1 MLRAFVAGLAVVGF
15 AQQATSQTFSADE
28 LARRTIERR
37 AVEAVIW
44 GMPAVNYDLMR
55 QAALHEAKGAEN
67 LIVYWSGLP
76 SWKNQT
82 LTPNPDAVYLMP
94 FFNTRA
100 TPMVLEIP
108 PASDEGSIT
117 GAIDNVWQVPL
128 EDVGPAGVDK
138 GKGGKFLI
146 LPPGYNKDKAPKGY
160 IALPSE
166 TYGGFALLRSS
177 LRGGTEADVAKAVAF
192 GKRVKLYPLTQAANP
207 PAAAFVDAANVV
219 IDGTIPYDLSYF
231 QSLDH
236 IVQTEPWLERDRAMI
251 DQLRSLGIEKGK
263 PFSPDPKTKEIL
275 ERGAREANAWLD
287 ARLDGLLSPPYFEGT
302 HWALPASSEVVEEVV
317 DGVSNDFAKP
327 DSYPV
332 DGRGITSSIASI
344 GIKHLEAGQLY
355 LMTLRDK
362 DGNALDKASSYHLAV
377 PPKAPITRYWSASAY
392 DRATHA
398 FIRGMGRFSR
408 SSQNPDLRVNCDG
421 SVDLYFGPR
430 NHDGEETNWIP
441 TNGDG
446 QFEVLFRFYGPEQPL
461 LEKTWKLPDI
471 EKVAG
476 AGEKFEP
483 TAITCPVTPENFVR
497 AESDLNFGRIVK
509 DGGFGKFNHSREP
522 AAIDNQTV
530 IRLNRD
536 TLYSASVFDLDA
548 GPVTITL
555 PNSGKRFMS
564 MQVIDED
571 EFSPEIVY
579 GVGTQSLTKDKI
591 GTRYVLVAVRAQVNP
606 DDPKDLEAV
615 HALQDAIKVDQ
626 PGGPGKFVT
635 PEWDQASQK
644 TVRDGLLMLAT
655 TSPDTKGM
663 FGPKGAVD
671 SVGHLIGAASA
682 WGGNPEKD
690 ALDLNV
696 VPAKNDGNTV
706 YRLNVKDV
714 PVDGFWS
721 ISVYNARGYFEP
733 NPQNAYTLN
742 NITAKRGPDGSIAIQ
757 FGGCE
762 SKVENCLPTP
772 PGWNYL
778 VRLYRPRAEVLDG
791 RWIFPEAK
799 PAD

>member
-1 MLRAFVAGLAVVGF
+1 MLRALVAGLALVGF
-15 AQQATSQTFSADE
+15 AQQASSQTFSADE
-28 LARRTIERR
+28 LTRRTIERR

-44 GMPAVNYDLMR
+44 GMPAVSSDLMR
-55 QAALHEAKGAEN
+55 QAAIHEAKGAEN
-67 LIVYWSGLP
+67 QIVYWSRLP

-100 TPMVLEIP
+100 GPMVLEIP

-117 GAIDNVWQVPL
+117 GSVDNLWQVPL
-128 EDVGPAGVDK
+128 EDVGPDGVDK

-146 LPPGYNKDKAPKGY
+146 LPPGYKDKVPKGY

-166 TYGGFALLRSS
+166 TYGGFALLRSI
-177 LRGGTEADVAKAVAF
+177 LRGETDADTAKAVTY
-192 GKRVKLYPLTQAANP
+192 GKRVKLYPLAQAANP
-207 PAAAFVDAANVV
+207 PATVFVDATDVV
-219 IDGTIPYDLSYF
+219 FDGAIPYDLSYF

-236 IVQTEPWLERDRAMI
+236 IVQTEPWLERDKAMI
-251 DQLRSLGIEKGK
+251 DQLKSLGIEKGK
-263 PFSPDPKTKEIL
+263 PFSPDPKTKEML
-275 ERGAREANAWLD
+275 ESSAREANAWLD
-287 ARLDGLLSPPYFEGT
+287 ARLETLLSPPYFEAT
-302 HWALPASSEVVEEVV
+302 QWALPASSQVVKEVVEAMST
-317 DGVSNDFAKP
+317 GFAKP
-327 DSYPV
+327 DSYPI
-332 DGRGITSSIASI
+332 DGRGITSSIAFI
-344 GIKHLEAGQLY
+344 GVKHLEAGQLY
-355 LMTLRDK
+355 LMALNDK
-362 DGNALDKASSYHLAV
+362 DGKALDKASSYHLAV
-377 PPKAPITRYWSASAY
+377 PAKAPVTQYWSATTY

-398 FIRGMGRFSR
+398 FIRGMEQFSR
-408 SSQNPDLRVNCDG
+408 SSQNPDLQINCDG

-441 TNGDG
+441 TNGEG
-446 QFEVLFRFYGPEQPL
+446 QFEVLFRFYGPKEPL
-461 LEKTWKLPDI
+461 LEKTWTLPDI
-471 EKVAG
+471 EKVAS

-483 TAITCPVTPENFVR
+483 TVITCPVTPENFVR
-497 AESDLNFGRIVK
+497 AESDLNFGHIVK
-509 DGGFGKFNHSREP
+509 DGGLGRFNHRREP
-522 AAIDNQTV
+522 AAIEDHTIV
-530 IRLNRD
+530 RLNRD
-536 TLYSASVFDLDA
+536 TLYSSAVFDLDA

-555 PNSGKRFMS
+555 PNAGKRFMS

-571 EFSPEIVY
+571 EYTPEVDY
-579 GVGTQSLTKDKI
+579 GAGTRTLTEEKI
-591 GTRYVLVAVRAQVNP
+591 GTRYVLVAVRALVNP

-635 PEWDQASQK
+635 PQWDQASQK
-644 TVRDGLLMLAT
+644 TVRDGLLTLAAT
-655 TSPDTKGM
+655 LPDTKAM

-671 SVGHLIGAASA
+671 PVKHLIGAASA

-690 ALDLNV
+690 ALYLNV

-721 ISVYNARGYFEP
+721 ISVYNAKGYFEP

-742 NITAKRGPDGSIAIQ
+742 SITAKANADGSIPVQ
-757 FGGCE
+757 FGGCDGTID
-762 SKVENCLPTP
+762 NCLPTP

-791 RWIFPEAK
+791 RWTFPEAK
-799 PAD
+799 PTD

>member
-1 MLRAFVAGLAVVGF
+1 MRGRFPLRTWV
-15 AQQATSQTFSADE
+15 QQASTKAKAASSWFCRPAI
-28 LARRTIERR
+28 RTR
-37 AVEAVIW
+37 
-44 GMPAVNYDLMR
+44 
-55 QAALHEAKGAEN
+55 
-67 LIVYWSGLP
+67 S
-76 SWKNQT
+76 
-82 LTPNPDAVYLMP
+82 
-94 FFNTRA
+94 
-100 TPMVLEIP
+100 
-108 PASDEGSIT
+108 
-117 GAIDNVWQVPL
+117 
-128 EDVGPAGVDK
+128 
-138 GKGGKFLI
+138 
-146 LPPGYNKDKAPKGY
+146 PKGY
-160 IALPSE
+160 IALSSE
-166 TYGGFALLRSS
+166 TYGGFALLRSI
-177 LRGGTEADVAKAVAF
+177 LRGGTDADIAKAVAY

-207 PAAAFVDAANVV
+207 PAAAFVDATDVV
-219 IDGTIPYDLSYF
+219 FDGTIPYDLSYF

-236 IVQTEPWLERDRAMI
+236 IVQTEPWLERDKAMI

-263 PFSPDPKTKEIL
+263 PFSPNSKTKEIL
-275 ERGAREANAWLD
+275 ESSAREANAWLD
-287 ARLDGLLSPPYFEGT
+287 ARLERLLSPPYFEAT

-317 DGVSNDFAKP
+317 DGVSTDFAKP

-332 DGRGITSSIASI
+332 DGRGITSSIAFI
-344 GIKHLEAGQLY
+344 GIKHLEVGQLY
-355 LMTLRDK
+355 LMTVMDK
-362 DGNALDKASSYHLAV
+362 DGNALDEASSYHLAV
-377 PPKAPITRYWSASAY
+377 PAKAPITQYWSATTY

-398 FIRGMGRFSR
+398 FIRGMEQFSR
-408 SSQNPDLRVNCDG
+408 SSQNPDLQVNCDG

-441 TNGDG
+441 TSGEG

-471 EKVAG
+471 EKIAA
-476 AGEKFEP
+476 AGEKVEP
-483 TAITCPVTPENFVR
+483 SVSPVTPENFVR
-497 AESDLNFGRIVK
+497 AESDLNFGHIVK
-509 DGGFGKFNHSREP
+509 DGGFGKFNHRREP
-522 AAIDNQTV
+522 ASIENQTV

-536 TLYSASVFDLDA
+536 TLYSAAVFDLDA

-555 PNSGKRFMS
+555 PNAGKRFMS

-571 EFSPEIVY
+571 QYTPEVVY
-579 GVGTQSLTKDKI
+579 GAGTHTLTKEKI
-591 GTRYVLVAVRAQVNP
+591 GTRYVLVAVRALVNP
-606 DDPKDLEAV
+606 DDAKDLEAV

-635 PEWDQASQK
+635 PQWDQASQN
-644 TVRDGLLMLAT
+644 TVRDGLLMLAAT
-655 TSPDTKGM
+655 LPDTKGM
-663 FGPKGAVD
+663 FGPRGAVN

-690 ALDLNV
+690 ALYLNV

-721 ISVYNARGYFEP
+721 ISVYNAKGYFEP

-742 NITAKRGPDGSIAIQ
+742 NIAAKANADGSVPVQ
-757 FGGCE
+757 FGGCDGN
-762 SKVENCLPTP
+762 VLNCLPIT

-791 RWIFPEAK
+791 RWTFPEAK

>member
-1 MLRAFVAGLAVVGF
+1 MLRALVAGLALVGF
-15 AQQATSQTFSADE
+15 AQQASSQTFSADE

-55 QAALHEAKGAEN
+55 QAAIHEAKGAEN
-67 LIVYWSGLP
+67 QIVYWSRLP
-76 SWKNQT
+76 SWKSQT

-100 TPMVLEIP
+100 GPMVLEIP
-108 PASDEGSIT
+108 PASDEGAIT

-146 LPPGYNKDKAPKGY
+146 LPPGYKDKAPKGY
-160 IALPSE
+160 IALPSQ
-166 TYGGFALLRSS
+166 TYGGFALLRST
-177 LRGGTEADVAKAVAF
+177 LRGVTDADIAKAVAY
-192 GKRVKLYPLTQAANP
+192 GKRAKLYPLTQAATP
-207 PAAAFVDAANVV
+207 PATVFVNATDVV
-219 IDGTIPYDLSYF
+219 FDGTIPYDLSYF
-231 QSLDH
+231 QSLDR
-236 IVQTEPWLERDRAMI
+236 IVQTEPWLERDKAMI
-251 DQLRSLGIEKGK
+251 DQLKSLGIEKGK
-263 PFSPDPKTKEIL
+263 PFSPDPKTKEML
-275 ERGAREANAWLD
+275 ESSAREANAWLD
-287 ARLDGLLSPPYFEGT
+287 ARLEALFSPPYFEAT
-302 HWALPASSEVVEEVV
+302 HWGLPASSKMVEEVV
-317 DGVSNDFAKP
+317 EGMSTGFVKP

-332 DGRGITSSIASI
+332 DGRGVTSSIAFI

-355 LMTLRDK
+355 LMTLKDK
-362 DGNALDKASSYHLAV
+362 DGKALDKASSYHLTV
-377 PPKAPITRYWSASAY
+377 PAKAPITQYWSATAY

-398 FIRGMGRFSR
+398 FIRNMERFSR
-408 SSQNPDLRVNCDG
+408 SSQNPDLQVNCDG

-430 NHDGEETNWIP
+430 NHDGEEANWIP
-441 TNGDG
+441 TSGEG
-446 QFEVLFRFYGPEQPL
+446 QFEVLFRFYGPEEPL
-461 LEKTWKLPDI
+461 FEKTWKLADL
-471 EKVAG
+471 EKVASG
-476 AGEKFEP
+476 GEKFEP

-497 AESDLNFGRIVK
+497 AESDLNFGHIVK
-509 DGGFGKFNHSREP
+509 DGGFGKFNHRREP

-536 TLYSASVFDLDA
+536 TLYSSAVFDLDA

-555 PNSGKRFMS
+555 PDAGKRFMS

-571 EFSPEIVY
+571 EYAPEVAY
-579 GVGTQSLTKDKI
+579 GAGTHTLTKEKI
-591 GTRYVLVAVRAQVNP
+591 GTRYVLVAVRTLVNP
-606 DDPKDLEAV
+606 NDPKDVEAV

-626 PGGPGKFVT
+626 SGGPGKFVT
-635 PEWDQASQK
+635 SQWDQASQK
-644 TVRDGLLMLAT
+644 TVRDGLLVLAAT
-655 TSPDTKGM
+655 LPDTKGM
-663 FGPKGAVD
+663 FGLKGAIDPVR
-671 SVGHLIGAASA
+671 HLIGAASA

-690 ALDLNV
+690 ALYLNI
-696 VPAKNDGNTV
+696 VPGKNDGNTV

-721 ISVYNARGYFEP
+721 ISVYNAKGYFEP

-742 NITAKRGPDGSIAIQ
+742 NITAKANADGSVPVQ
-757 FGGCE
+757 FGGCDGNI
-762 SKVENCLPTP
+762 SNCLPIT

-791 RWIFPEAK
+791 RWTFPEAK

>member
-1 MLRAFVAGLAVVGF
+1 MLRAWVAGLALVGF

-55 QAALHEAKGAEN
+55 QAAIHEAKGAEN
-67 LIVYWSGLP
+67 QIVYWSQLP

-100 TPMVLEIP
+100 GPMVLEIP

-146 LPPGYNKDKAPKGY
+146 LPPGYNKDKAPKSY

-177 LRGGTEADVAKAVAF
+177 LGGGTEADVAKAVAY
-192 GKRVKLYPLTQAANP
+192 GKRAKLYPLTQAANP
-207 PAAAFVDAANVV
+207 PATIFVNATDVV
-219 IDGTIPYDLSYF
+219 FDGTIPYDLSYF
-231 QSLDH
+231 QSLDR
-236 IVQTEPWLERDRAMI
+236 IVQTEPWLERDKAMI
-251 DQLRSLGIEKGK
+251 DQLKSLGIEKGK
-263 PFSPDPKTKEIL
+263 PFSPDSKTKEIL
-275 ERGAREANAWLD
+275 ESGAREANAWLD
-287 ARLDGLLSPPYFEGT
+287 ARLERLLSPPYFEGT
-302 HWALPASSEVVEEVV
+302 HWALPASSEVVGEVV
-317 DGVSNDFAKP
+317 DGTSTDFAKP

-332 DGRGITSSIASI
+332 DGRGITSSTAFI

-355 LMTLRDK
+355 LMTLKDK

-377 PPKAPITRYWSASAY
+377 PAKAPITQYWSATTY

-398 FIRGMGRFSR
+398 FLRGMGRFSR
-408 SSQNPDLRVNCDG
+408 SSQNPDLQVNCDG

-430 NHDGEETNWIP
+430 DHDGEETNWIP
-441 TNGDG
+441 TSGEG
-446 QFEVLFRFYGPEQPL
+446 QFEVFFRFYGPEEPL

-497 AESDLNFGRIVK
+497 AESDLNLGNVVK
-509 DGGFGKFNHSREP
+509 DGSLGKFNHRRES
-522 AAIDNQTV
+522 AAINHQTV

-536 TLYSASVFDLDA
+536 TLYSSAVFDLDA

-555 PNSGKRFMS
+555 PNAGKRFMS

-571 EFSPEIVY
+571 EYSPEVVY
-579 GVGTQSLTKDKI
+579 GAGTHTLTKDKI
-591 GTRYVLVAVRAQVNP
+591 GTRYVLVAVRALVNP
-606 DDPKDLEAV
+606 DDAKDLEAV

-635 PEWDQASQK
+635 PNWDQASQK

-655 TSPDTKGM
+655 TSPDAKGM

-690 ALDLNV
+690 ALYLNV

-721 ISVYNARGYFEP
+721 ISVYNANGYFEP

-742 NITAKRGPDGSIAIQ
+742 NLTAKPGQDGSIAIQ

-762 SKVENCLPTP
+762 NQVENCLPTP

-791 RWIFPEAK
+791 RWTFPEAK

>member
-1 MLRAFVAGLAVVGF
+1 MLRALVAALALVGF

-55 QAALHEAKGAEN
+55 QAAIHEAKGVEN
-67 LIVYWSGLP
+67 QIVYWSQLP

-94 FFNTRA
+94 FFNTRSG
-100 TPMVLEIP
+100 PMVLEIP
-108 PASDEGSIT
+108 PASDEGSIV
-117 GAIDNVWQVPL
+117 GDIDNAWQVPL

-146 LPPGYNKDKAPKGY
+146 LPPGYKDKVIPKGY
-160 IALPSE
+160 IALFSE
-166 TYGGFALLRSS
+166 TYGGFALLRSI
-177 LRGGTEADVAKAVAF
+177 LRGETDADIAKAGAY

-207 PAAAFVDAANVV
+207 PAAPFVDVSNVV
-219 IDGTIPYDLSYF
+219 FDGTIPYDLSYF

-236 IVQTEPWLERDRAMI
+236 IVQTEPWLERDKAMI

-263 PFSPDPKTKEIL
+263 PFSPDLKTKELL
-275 ERGAREANAWLD
+275 ESGAREANAWLD
-287 ARLDGLLSPPYFEGT
+287 ARLERLLSPAYFEAT

-317 DGVSNDFAKP
+317 DGVSTDFAKP
-327 DSYPV
+327 ESYPV

-355 LMTLRDK
+355 LMTVKDK
-362 DGNALDKASSYHLAV
+362 DGNALDEASSYRLAV
-377 PPKAPITRYWSASAY
+377 PARAPVTQYWSATAY

-398 FIRGMGRFSR
+398 LIRGMERFSR
-408 SSQNPDLRVNCDG
+408 SSQNPDLQVNCDG

-430 NHDGEETNWIP
+430 DHDGEETNWIP
-441 TNGDG
+441 TSGGG

-461 LEKTWKLPDI
+461 LEKTWELPDI
-471 EKVAG
+471 EKIAPG
-476 AGEKFEP
+476 QKAEP
-483 TAITCPVTPENFVR
+483 CHVTPENFVR

-509 DGGFGKFNHSREP
+509 DGGFGKFNHRREP
-522 AAIDNQTV
+522 ASIENQTV
-530 IRLNRD
+530 PRLDRD
-536 TLYSASVFDLDA
+536 TLYSAAVFDLNA

-555 PNSGKRFMS
+555 PNAGKRFMS

-571 EFSPEIVY
+571 QYTPEVEY
-579 GVGTQSLTKDKI
+579 GAGTHTLTKDRI
-591 GTRYVLVAVRAQVNP
+591 GTRYVLVAVRALVNP
-606 DDPKDLEAV
+606 DDAKDLDAV
-615 HALQDAIKVDQ
+615 HGLQDAIKVDQ
-626 PGGPGKFVT
+626 PGGPGKFV
-635 PEWDQASQK
+635 PPQWDQASQN
-644 TVRDGLLMLAT
+644 TVRDGLLMIAT
-655 TSPDTKGM
+655 TLLDTKGM

-690 ALDLNV
+690 ALYLNV

-714 PVDGFWS
+714 PIDGFWS
-721 ISVYNARGYFEP
+721 ISVYNAKGYFEP

-742 NITAKRGPDGSIAIQ
+742 NIAAKANADGSVPVQ
-757 FGGCE
+757 FGGCDGNV
-762 SKVENCLPTP
+762 SNCLPIM
-772 PGWNYL
+772 PGWSYL

-791 RWIFPEAK
+791 RWTFPEAK

>member
-1 MLRAFVAGLAVVGF
+1 MLRTFVAGLALVGF

-55 QAALHEAKGAEN
+55 QAAIHEAKGAEN
-67 LIVYWSGLP
+67 QIVYWSRLP

-94 FFNTRA
+94 FFNMRA
-100 TPMVLEIP
+100 GPMVLEIP
-108 PASDEGSIT
+108 PAGDEGSIT
-117 GAIDNVWQVPL
+117 GDIDNVWQVPL

-146 LPPGYNKDKAPKGY
+146 LPPAYKDKVPKGY
-160 IALPSE
+160 IALPSD
-166 TYGGFALLRSS
+166 TYGGFALLRST
-177 LRGGTEADVAKAVAF
+177 LKGGTDADIAKAVAY
-192 GKRVKLYPLTQAANP
+192 GKRAKLYPLTQAASP
-207 PAAAFVDAANVV
+207 PATVFVNATDVV
-219 IDGTIPYDLSYF
+219 FDGTIPYDLSYF
-231 QSLDH
+231 QSLDR
-236 IVQTEPWLERDRAMI
+236 IVQTEPWLERDKAMI
-251 DQLRSLGIEKGK
+251 DQLKSLGIEKGK
-263 PFSPDPKTKEIL
+263 PFSPDLKTKEML
-275 ERGAREANAWLD
+275 ESSAREASAWLD
-287 ARLDGLLSPPYFEGT
+287 ARLETLLSPQYFEAA

-317 DGVSNDFAKP
+317 EGMSTGFAKP

-332 DGRGITSSIASI
+332 DGRGITSSIAFI

-355 LMTLRDK
+355 LMTLKDK
-362 DGNALDKASSYHLAV
+362 DGKALDEASSYHLTV
-377 PPKAPITRYWSASAY
+377 PAKAPITQYWSATIY

-398 FIRGMGRFSR
+398 FIRNMERFSR
-408 SSQNPDLRVNCDG
+408 SSQNPDLQVNCDG

-430 NHDGEETNWIP
+430 NHDDEETNWIP
-441 TNGDG
+441 TSGEG
-446 QFEVLFRFYGPEQPL
+446 QFEVLFRFYGPEEPL

-471 EKVAG
+471 EKVAA

-497 AESDLNFGRIVK
+497 AESDLNFGHIVK
-509 DGGFGKFNHSREP
+509 EGGFGKFNHRREP

-536 TLYSASVFDLDA
+536 TLYSSAVFDLDA

-555 PNSGKRFMS
+555 PDPGKRFMS

-571 EFSPEIVY
+571 EYTPEVVY
-579 GVGTQSLTKDKI
+579 DAGTRTLTKEKI
-591 GTRYVLVAVRAQVNP
+591 GTRYVLVAVRALVNP
-606 DDPKDLEAV
+606 DNPKDLEAA
-615 HALQDAIKVDQ
+615 HALQDAIRVDQ

-635 PEWDQASQK
+635 PKWDQASQK

-655 TSPDTKGM
+655 TLPDTKAM

-690 ALDLNV
+690 ALYLNV

-721 ISVYNARGYFEP
+721 ISVYNAKGYFEP

-742 NITAKRGPDGSIAIQ
+742 NITAKANSDGSIPVQ
-757 FGGCE
+757 FGGCDGNV
-762 SKVENCLPTP
+762 SNCLPIT

-791 RWIFPEAK
+791 RWTFPEAK
-799 PAD
+799 PTD

>member
-1 MLRAFVAGLAVVGF
+1 MLRAFVAGLALVGF
-15 AQQATSQTFSADE
+15 AQQAASQTFSADE

-44 GMPAVNYDLMR
+44 GMPAVNYDLIR
-55 QAALHEAKGAEN
+55 EAAIHEAKGAEN
-67 LIVYWSGLP
+67 QIVYWSRLP

-100 TPMVLEIP
+100 GPMVLEIP

-117 GAIDNVWQVPL
+117 GEIDNVWQVPL
-128 EDVGPAGVDK
+128 VDVGPAGVDK

-146 LPPGYNKDKAPKGY
+146 LPPGYKDKVPKDY
-160 IALPSE
+160 IGLPSE
-166 TYGGFALLRSS
+166 TYGGFAMLRSI
-177 LRGGTEADVAKAVAF
+177 LRGGTDADIAKAAAY
-192 GKRVKLYPLTQAANP
+192 GKRAKLYPLTRATSP
-207 PAAAFVDAANVV
+207 PATVFVNATDVV
-219 IDGTIPYDLSYF
+219 FDGTIPYDLSYF
-231 QSLDH
+231 QSLDR
-236 IVQTEPWLERDRAMI
+236 IVQSEPWLERDRAMI
-251 DQLRSLGIEKGK
+251 DQLKSLGIEKGK
-263 PFSPDPKTKEIL
+263 PFSPDPKTKEML
-275 ERGAREANAWLD
+275 ESSAREANAWLD
-287 ARLDGLLSPPYFEGT
+287 ARLETLLSPPYFEAT
-302 HWALPASSEVVEEVV
+302 HWALPASSKVVEEVV
-317 DGVSNDFAKP
+317 EGMSTGFAKP

-332 DGRGITSSIASI
+332 DGRGITSSIAFI

-355 LMTLRDK
+355 LMTLKDK
-362 DGNALDKASSYHLAV
+362 DGKALDKASSYHLAV
-377 PPKAPITRYWSASAY
+377 PAKAPVTQYWSATTY

-398 FIRGMGRFSR
+398 FIRNMERFSR
-408 SSQNPDLRVNCDG
+408 SSQNPDLQVNCDG

-441 TNGDG
+441 TSGEG
-446 QFEVLFRFYGPEQPL
+446 QFEVLFRFYGPEEPL

-483 TAITCPVTPENFVR
+483 AAITCPVTPENFVR
-497 AESDLNFGRIVK
+497 AESDLNFGHIVK
-509 DGGFGKFNHSREP
+509 DGGFGKLNHRREV
-522 AAIDNQTV
+522 ASIENQTV

-536 TLYSASVFDLDA
+536 TLYSAGVFDLDA

-555 PNSGKRFMS
+555 PNAGKRFMS

-571 EFSPEIVY
+571 EYTPEVDY
-579 GVGTQSLTKDKI
+579 GAGTHTLTKEKI
-591 GTRYVLVAVRAQVNP
+591 GTRYVLVAVRALVNP

-626 PGGPGKFVT
+626 PGGPGKFQT
-635 PEWDQASQK
+635 SQWDQASQK
-644 TVRDGLLMLAT
+644 TVRDGLLMLAAT
-655 TSPDTKGM
+655 LPDTKGM
-663 FGPKGAVD
+663 FGPRGAVD
-671 SVGHLIGAASA
+671 SVRHLIGAASA

-690 ALDLNV
+690 ALYLNV
-696 VPAKNDGNTV
+696 VPAKHDGNTV

-721 ISVYNARGYFEP
+721 ISVYNAEGYFEP
-733 NPQNAYTLN
+733 NPQNAHTLN
-742 NITAKRGPDGSIAIQ
+742 NITAKANSDGSVPVQ
-757 FGGCE
+757 FGGCDGNV
-762 SKVENCLPTP
+762 SNCLPIT

-791 RWIFPEAK
+791 RWTFPEAK

>member
-1 MLRAFVAGLAVVGF
+1 MLRTFVAGLALVGF
-15 AQQATSQTFSADE
+15 AQQATSQTFSGDE

-55 QAALHEAKGAEN
+55 QAAIHEAKGAEN
-67 LIVYWSGLP
+67 QIVYWSRLP

-100 TPMVLEIP
+100 GPMVLEIP

-117 GAIDNVWQVPL
+117 GDIDNAWQVPL
-128 EDVGPAGVDK
+128 EDVGPEGVDK
-138 GKGGKFLI
+138 GKGGKLLI
-146 LPPGYNKDKAPKGY
+146 LPPAYKDKAPKGY

-166 TYGGFALLRSS
+166 TYGGFALLRST
-177 LRGGTEADVAKAVAF
+177 LRGGTDADIAKAVAY
-192 GKRVKLYPLTQAANP
+192 GKRVKLYPLTQAASP
-207 PAAAFVDAANVV
+207 PATVSVNATDVV
-219 IDGTIPYDLSYF
+219 FDGAIPYDLSYF
-231 QSLDH
+231 QSLDR
-236 IVQTEPWLERDRAMI
+236 IVQTEPWLERDKAMI
-251 DQLRSLGIEKGK
+251 DQLKSLGIEKGK
-263 PFSPDPKTKEIL
+263 PFNPDPKTKEML
-275 ERGAREANAWLD
+275 ESSAREANAWLD
-287 ARLDGLLSPPYFEGT
+287 ARLETLLSPPYFEAT
-302 HWALPASSEVVEEVV
+302 HWALPASSEVVKEVV
-317 DGVSNDFAKP
+317 EGMSTGFAKP

-332 DGRGITSSIASI
+332 DGRGITSSIAFI
-344 GIKHLEAGQLY
+344 GVKHLEAGQLY
-355 LMTLRDK
+355 LMTLKDK
-362 DGNALDKASSYHLAV
+362 DGKALDEASSYHLAV
-377 PPKAPITRYWSASAY
+377 PAKAPITQYWSATTY

-398 FIRGMGRFSR
+398 FIRGMERFSR
-408 SSQNPDLRVNCDG
+408 SSQNPDLQVNCDG

-441 TNGDG
+441 TSGEG
-446 QFEVLFRFYGPEQPL
+446 QFEVIFRFYGPEEPL

-471 EKVAG
+471 EKVAS

-497 AESDLNFGRIVK
+497 AESDLNFGNIVK
-509 DGGFGKFNHSREP
+509 DGGFGKFNHRREP

-536 TLYSASVFDLDA
+536 TLYSAGVFDLDA

-555 PNSGKRFMS
+555 PNAGKRFMS

-571 EFSPEIVY
+571 EYTPEVDY
-579 GVGTQSLTKDKI
+579 GAGSHTLTREKI
-591 GTRYVLVAVRAQVNP
+591 GTRYVLVAVRALVNP
-606 DDPKDLEAV
+606 DDPKDVQAV

-626 PGGPGKFVT
+626 PGGPGKFKT
-635 PEWDQASQK
+635 PNWDQASQK
-644 TVRDGLLMLAT
+644 TVRDGLLTLAAT
-655 TSPDTKGM
+655 VPDTKGM
-663 FGPKGAVD
+663 FGPRGAVD

-690 ALDLNV
+690 ALYLNV

-721 ISVYNARGYFEP
+721 ISVYNAKGYFEP

-742 NITAKRGPDGSIAIQ
+742 NNTAKANADGSVPVQ
-757 FGGCE
+757 FGGCDGNV
-762 SKVENCLPTP
+762 SNCLPIT

-791 RWIFPEAK
+791 RWTFPEAK

>member
-1 MLRAFVAGLAVVGF
+1 MFRAFVAGLALAGF

-37 AVEAVIW
+37 AVQAVIW

-55 QAALHEAKGAEN
+55 QAAIHEAKGAEN
-67 LIVYWSGLP
+67 EIVYWSQLP

-100 TPMVLEIP
+100 GPMVLEIP

-177 LRGGTEADVAKAVAF
+177 LRGGTDADVAKAVAF
-192 GKRVKLYPLTQAANP
+192 GKRVKLYPLTQATNAP
-207 PAAAFVDAANVV
+207 PAAFVDAANVV
-219 IDGTIPYDLSYF
+219 FDGTIPYDLSFF

-263 PFSPDPKTKEIL
+263 PFSPDSKVKELL
-275 ERGAREANAWLD
+275 ESGAREANAWLD
-287 ARLDGLLSPPYFEGT
+287 ARLESLLSPPYFQGT

-317 DGVSNDFAKP
+317 DGVSTDFAKP

-332 DGRGITSSIASI
+332 DGRGITSSIAFI
-344 GIKHLEAGQLY
+344 GIKRLEAGQLY
-355 LMTLRDK
+355 LMTLKDK
-362 DGNALDKASSYHLAV
+362 DGNALDKASSYRLAV
-377 PPKAPITRYWSASAY
+377 PAKAPVTQYWSATAY
-392 DRATHA
+392 DKATHA
-398 FIRGMGRFSR
+398 FIRGMERFSR
-408 SSQNPDLRVNCDG
+408 SSQDPDLQVNCDG

-441 TNGDG
+441 TSGEG

-476 AGEKFEP
+476 AEEKFEP

-509 DGGFGKFNHSREP
+509 DGGFGKFNHRREP
-522 AAIDNQTV
+522 ASIENQTV
-530 IRLNRD
+530 TRLNRD
-536 TLYSASVFDLDA
+536 TLYSAGVFDLDA

-555 PNSGKRFMS
+555 PSSGKRFMS

-571 EFSPEIVY
+571 EYSPEVVY
-579 GVGTQSLTKDKI
+579 GVGTHTLTKDKI
-591 GTRYVLVAVRAQVNP
+591 GTRYVLVAFRALVNP
-606 DDPKDLEAV
+606 DDPKDVEAV
-615 HALQDAIKVDQ
+615 HVLQDAIKVDQ

-635 PEWDQASQK
+635 PQWDQASQK

-655 TSPDTKGM
+655 TLPDTKGM

-690 ALDLNV
+690 ALYLNV

-721 ISVYNARGYFEP
+721 ISVYNAKGYFEP

-742 NITAKRGPDGSIAIQ
+742 NITAKPGPDGSIAIQ

-762 SKVENCLPTP
+762 SKAENCLPTP

-791 RWIFPEAK
+791 RWTFPDAK

>member
-1 MLRAFVAGLAVVGF
+1 MLRVLVSGLALVGF

-44 GMPAVNYDLMR
+44 GIPAVNYDLML
-55 QAALHEAKGAEN
+55 QAAIHEAKGAEN
-67 LIVYWSGLP
+67 QIVYWSRLP

-82 LTPNPDAVYLMP
+82 LTPNPDVVYLMP
-94 FFNTRA
+94 FFTTRRG
-100 TPMVLEIP
+100 PMVLEIP

-117 GAIDNVWQVPL
+117 GNIDNVWQVPL
-128 EDVGPAGVDK
+128 EDVGPEGVDK
-138 GKGGKFLI
+138 GKGGKLLI
-146 LPPGYNKDKAPKGY
+146 LPPGYKDKIPKGY
-160 IALPSE
+160 IEVPSE
-166 TYGGFALLRSS
+166 TYGGFALLRSI
-177 LRGGTEADVAKAVAF
+177 LKGGTDADIAKAVAY
-192 GKRVKLYPLTQAANP
+192 GKRAKLYPLAQAASP
-207 PAAAFVDAANVV
+207 PATVFVNATDVV
-219 IDGTIPYDLSYF
+219 FDGTIPYDFSYF

-236 IVQTEPWLERDRAMI
+236 IVQTEPWLERDKAMI
-251 DQLRSLGIEKGK
+251 DQLKSLGIEKGK
-263 PFSPDPKTKEIL
+263 PFSPDPKTKEVL
-275 ERGAREANAWLD
+275 ESSAREASAWLD
-287 ARLDGLLSPPYFEGT
+287 ARLETLLSPPYFEAT
-302 HWALPASSEVVEEVV
+302 HWALPASPEVVE
-317 DGVSNDFAKP
+317 GTSTDFAKP

-332 DGRGITSSIASI
+332 DGRSITSSIAFI

-355 LMTLRDK
+355 LMTLKDK
-362 DGNALDKASSYHLAV
+362 DGKALDKTSSYHLTV
-377 PPKAPITRYWSASAY
+377 PAKAPITQYWSATTY
-392 DRATHA
+392 DRASHA
-398 FIRGMGRFSR
+398 FIRGMERFSR
-408 SSQNPDLRVNCDG
+408 SSQNPDLQVNCDG

-441 TNGDG
+441 TSGEG
-446 QFEVLFRFYGPEQPL
+446 RFEVLFRFYGPEEPL

-471 EKVAG
+471 EKVAA

-497 AESDLNFGRIVK
+497 AESDLNFGNIVK
-509 DGGFGKFNHSREP
+509 DGGFGKFNHRREP
-522 AAIDNQTV
+522 TAIDNQTV

-536 TLYSASVFDLDA
+536 TLYSSAVFDLDA

-555 PNSGKRFMS
+555 PDAGKRFMS

-571 EFSPEIVY
+571 EYTPEVDY
-579 GVGTQSLTKDKI
+579 GAGTHTLTKEKI
-591 GTRYVLVAVRAQVNP
+591 GTRYVLVAVRALVNP
-606 DDPKDLEAV
+606 DNPKDLEAV
-615 HALQDAIKVDQ
+615 HALQDAIRVDQ

-635 PEWDQASQK
+635 PQWDQASQK

-655 TSPDTKGM
+655 TLPDTKAM

-690 ALDLNV
+690 ALYLNV

-721 ISVYNARGYFEP
+721 ISVYNAKGYFEP

-742 NITAKRGPDGSIAIQ
+742 NITAKANSDGSIPVQ
-757 FGGCE
+757 FGGCDGNV
-762 SKVENCLPTP
+762 SNCLPIT

-791 RWIFPEAK
+791 RWTFPEAK